1 DETYIRVAGK
11 HQYTFFFLDPH
22 GHQITAG
29 GGAASRHRPDQ
40 RNSDRAEITGS
51 TPGFQP
57 EIRVMITLG
66 GGGVVSTEKN
76 KARLEKRARV
86 RKKETR
92 VTYLFFLA
100 AFFLD
105 GM

>member
-1 DETYIRVAGK
+1 VVIDQISVIWIGLRLPEVRPVSSQRYGLMIR
-11 HQYTFFFLDPH
+11 
-22 GHQITAG
+22 
-29 GGAASRHRPDQ
+29 
-40 RNSDRAEITGS
+40 
-51 TPGFQP
+51 
-57 EIRVMITLG
+57 LG

-100 AFFLD
+100 AFFLA